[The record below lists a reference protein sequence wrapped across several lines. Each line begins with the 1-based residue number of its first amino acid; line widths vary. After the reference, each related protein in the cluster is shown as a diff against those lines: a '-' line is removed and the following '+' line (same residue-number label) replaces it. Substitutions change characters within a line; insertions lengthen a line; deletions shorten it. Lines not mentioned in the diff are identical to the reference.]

1 MIMGKPLRFF
11 SYIVIS
17 SLFFLT
23 TNLLFGVK
31 LKATSANLIRV
42 DQFGYRPED
51 HKVAVIVD
59 PQLGFNEQVSF
70 SPGQTYEVRDAKTDR
85 TVYSGEIQL
94 WADGKIDSQSGDKA
108 WWFDFSEVKNPGDYY
123 IYDPENNE
131 RSFPFDIRDDVYR
144 QVLITA
150 TRMFFYQRSGFAK
163 RPPFADPKWQDG
175 AAFLGDKQD
184 SSARYLYDKENPNL
198 EKDMRGGWFDAGD
211 MNKYVTFANQPIHQL
226 LSAYMENPSIWTDDF
241 NIPESKNGIPDLID
255 EIKFEL
261 DWLKRMQDNDGGVFI
276 KIGNIDHNA
285 AEKPSLDR
293 RPRYYGPKCSSA
305 TIATASMFAHSAFVL
320 QQFPALQ
327 AEANDLNNR
336 AIEAWKWYESNPKKT
351 DCDSQEIKSGDADRS
366 LEEQTATSVVAAVY
380 LFALNGD
387 SKYGDYIKPNLS
399 STQPFLDDTWSRYRP
414 HEGDAL
420 LFYAQL
426 PEADRDLSRQILS
439 RFQEMVTSNANSY
452 GFNENLAPYRSYMP
466 DSQYHWGSNA
476 VKANYG
482 NTNYDVVIL
491 NIDSGEQER
500 YKIRA
505 LDHLHYLHGVNPLG
519 MVYLSN
525 MYENGA
531 EYSANEM
538 YHEWFGKGVYDNA
551 LSSKFGPAPGY
562 LTGGANKDYTGSIKK
577 VRTQPPMKAYID
589 RNDAYPVNTW
599 EITEPGIYYQSSYLK
614 LLSHFIAKRE
624 PQS

>member
-1 MIMGKPLRFF
+1 MIKVKLLKLF
-11 SYIVIS
+11 SYTVIG
-17 SLFFLT
+17 SLFILT
-23 TNLLFGVK
+23 TNLLFGVQ
-31 LKATSANLIRV
+31 LKATSANLIRI

-70 SPGQTYEVRDAKTDR
+70 LPGQTYEVRDAKTDR

-108 WWFDFSEVKNPGDYY
+108 WWFDFSEVKNQGDYY
-123 IYDPENNE
+123 IYDSHNNE
-131 RSFPFDIRDDVYR
+131 RSFPFEIRDDVYR
-144 QVLITA
+144 KVLVTA

-163 RPPFADPKWQDG
+163 EPPYADPKWQDG
-175 AAFLGDKQD
+175 AAFLGDQQD

-226 LSAYMENPSIWTDDF
+226 LTAYTQNPSIWTDDF

-305 TIATASMFAHSAFVL
+305 TIATASMFAHAAFVL
-320 QQFPALQ
+320 QQFPALK

-336 AIEAWKWYESNPKKT
+336 SIEAWKWYESNPKKT

-366 LEEQTATSVVAAVY
+366 LEEQTASSVVAAVY
-380 LFALNGD
+380 LFALNKEQ
-387 SKYGDYIKPNLS
+387 KYTDYIQEHLS

-426 PEADRDLSRQILS
+426 SQANQGIREQILS
-439 RFQEMVTSNANSY
+439 RFKEIVASNSNSY
-452 GFNENLAPYRSYMP
+452 GFNENLDPYRSYMP
-466 DSQYHWGSNA
+466 DAQYHWGSNRI
-476 VKANYG
+476 KANYG
-482 NTNYDVVIL
+482 NTNYDVVFL
-491 NIDSGEQER
+491 KIDSEHQDR

-551 LSSKFGPAPGY
+551 LTSKFGPAPGY
-562 LTGGANKDYTGSIKK
+562 LTGGANKDYTGSIEK
-577 VRTQPPMKAYID
+577 VKIQPPMKAYID
-589 RNDAYPVNTW
+589 TNDVYPVNSW
-599 EITEPGIYYQSSYLK
+599 EITEPAIYYQSSYLK
-614 LLSHFIAKRE
+614 LLSNFI
-624 PQS
+624 SN